1 MDYWDRL
8 GAAFDQVDIYNG
20 ADAFFAGFAPLP
32 APVQHLFAAHW
43 CQSEVNNG
51 GFDQFFFNSTGVLA
65 PEAEAGFRAIGLT
78 GVADIVREAMARFG
92 AEYPREQEVREAA
105 MDAIPSDGGGAFGGK
120 GRRFSDL
127 DDRFYEAMADR
138 DFQEAADAYA
148 ERHCAG

>member
-78 GVADIVREAMARFG
+78 GVADIVREAISLLG
-92 AEYPREQEVREAA
+92 PTYPREREARIAA
-105 MDAIPSDGGGAFGGK
+105 MDAVAGTGERRFLDVQ
-120 GRRFSDL
+120 RRFSDL
-127 DDRFYEAMADR
+127 DDRFYAAMKDVEYFAIA
-138 DFQEAADAYA
+138 EAYA
-148 ERHCAG
+148 ARHCPT